1 IVPVARVITQNDSLS
16 FRFGAGNLT
25 DVLRGFAVY
34 KAEGNFNIDS
44 AHLFRFIPNNS
55 DPVTGFSLK
64 ALITDSST
72 RYFVTAISRTNNES
86 EPLLIYP
93 VPVKAP

>member
-1 IVPVARVITQNDSLS
+1 M
-16 FRFGAGNLT
+16 
-25 DVLRGFAVY
+25 RGFAVY

-44 AHLFRFIPNNS
+44 ALVFRFIPDNS

-64 ALITDSST
+64 TLIADSSS

-86 EPLLIYP
+86 APLLIYP
-93 VPVKAP
+93 IPTKAP